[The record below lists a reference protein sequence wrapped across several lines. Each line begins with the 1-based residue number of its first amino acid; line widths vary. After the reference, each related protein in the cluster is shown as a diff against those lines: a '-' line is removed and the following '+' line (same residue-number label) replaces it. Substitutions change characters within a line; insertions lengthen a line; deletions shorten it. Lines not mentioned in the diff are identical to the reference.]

1 MTLFYKNPEDVVASE
16 EDPTI
21 VNVNEVCQHCGNESG
36 YSLIGK
42 VGEAEP
48 ETEEAPAVEE
58 DELDLN
64 LDSEGAPE
72 EGTEEAPVDDLNF
85 DDELEELDLDIEE
98 DPAEEEEEKK
108 EESFVAHT
116 GEALVEE
123 LADDKELDA
132 KLEAHSEYI
141 EYLRNMIAQEEA
153 AFEKTE
159 NAQVKDAI
167 QRRIDAFKADLEN
180 ALPDAVK
187 NDEAIEEPVE
197 EAEAPEAE
205 AEVDNAEPEV
215 QEEALAT
222 DTENTLTEA
231 LHEAADTED
240 VSDAE
245 FEQLMNSSEFKKPI
259 SDTAVRAM
267 LAMEAEENS
276 KKESPLDF
284 ALWKKTEEGVKFES
298 PWSNGRPGWHSECVV
313 MINSLIE
320 DGHIDIH
327 GGGFDLKFP
336 HHENEIAQQ
345 VAIKGHKIANYWMHN
360 GFINVDNVKMSKS
373 LGNVIL
379 ANDYINLYGGNVVRF
394 LLVNTHYRVPV
405 NFSSDLVDVAKK
417 ELERIQSTYNKLAVH
432 MQIKDV
438 SFDDVDNEKLDIE
451 KFVDALKDDLNTAN
465 AMTELYRVIKQGN
478 VLLRNREIDNEQVRI
493 NFLTLKKMFYLLG
506 FNFEYPV
513 LSQEDKDLYNQYL
526 ESKANK
532 DFATSDKLRTILI
545 EKHIL

>member
-1 MTLFYKNPEDVVASE
+1 MIKLYNSLTNKVEEFKPIKEGEVSCYVCGPTVYNYVHVGNLRPVVVFDVLRRLFIHLGYKVTFISNFTDIDDKIIKQAKIENIS
-16 EDPTI
+16 
-21 VNVNEVCQHCGNESG
+21 
-36 YSLIGK
+36 
-42 VGEAEP
+42 EAEIAEKYIKAFELAREGVNSLKP
-48 ETEEAPAVEE
+48 DHQPRVTHTMGLIIDFISELINKGYAYEVDGDVYFRVTKVENYGC
-58 DELDLN
+58 LSN
-64 LDSEGAPE
+64 MK
-72 EGTEEAPVDDLNF
+72 VDDLVVG
-85 DDELEELDLDIEE
+85 
-98 DPAEEEEEKK
+98 A
-108 EESFVAHT
+108 
-116 GEALVEE
+116 
-123 LADDKELDA
+123 
-132 KLEAHSEYI
+132 
-141 EYLRNMIAQEEA
+141 
-153 AFEKTE
+153 
-159 NAQVKDAI
+159 
-167 QRRIDAFKADLEN
+167 RI
-180 ALPDAVK
+180 
-187 NDEAIEEPVE
+187 
-197 EAEAPEAE
+197 
-205 AEVDNAEPEV
+205 
-215 QEEALAT
+215 
-222 DTENTLTEA
+222 
-231 LHEAADTED
+231 
-240 VSDAE
+240 
-245 FEQLMNSSEFKKPI
+245 
-259 SDTAVRAM
+259 
-267 LAMEAEENS
+267 EENS

-438 SFDDVDNEKLDIE
+438 SFDDVENEKLDIE